1 MKARLKKVKVAP
13 RLLVKG
19 RTEQLSCHLTDEEFM
34 VRARDLALVCQDL
47 EGEADRQS
55 QIKADMKAAMTKLEA
70 EQSRLSLIVARKA
83 EVRDV
88 LVDVLAD
95 DMMGEA
101 ITVRQDTGEII
112 NRRKLLASEQQLPLD
127 LEARA

>member
-1 MKARLKKVKVAP
+1 MKARAKKVTVAP

-19 RTEQLSCHLTDEEFM
+19 RTELLSCQLTDEEFM
-34 VRARDLALVCQDL
+34 LRAHHLALVCQDIEN
-47 EGEADRQS
+47 EGDRQS
-55 QIKADMKAAMTKLEA
+55 QIKADMKAAMSKLEA

-95 DMMGEA
+95 DMIGEA

-112 NRRKLLASEQQLPLD
+112 GRRKLQPNEQQLPLE
-127 LEARA
+127 LEARP